1 MAEIRTT
8 RMRLV
13 QWTEGTDSPQRVD
26 FNETF
31 LNVETL
37 AAIDQQGTIGN
48 RSTPSKTGMYYFATD
63 EGILYRSDGQAWA
76 VVGSSTLSHL
86 IRAART
92 DSVSLTIQAI
102 TGQTADLLRIITTSG
117 GTLVR
122 VRPNGDVLA
131 GALRISQAARTTTV
145 SDTAPT
151 DSAVTVDNNST
162 GMWGVTSKNTTG
174 NTAGYFRA
182 IRGTSTVFSVGP
194 DGSVSTPAVTLT
206 SAPSSDSH
214 AVRRT
219 DLTSSVANATYS
231 LDSANI
237 IGTLPISKGG
247 TGRTAASPGAYP
259 RWSADGN
266 SFDGVTP
273 ANLRA
278 DIDAATSGHGHALT
292 DSNITGVL
300 PIAQGGTNSTT
311 VAAARTALG
320 VPVNTT
326 TITAGNGLTGG
337 GNLTANRTLNVDFGG
352 NGSATTVAR
361 SDHKHA
367 FSEITDLLTYSQI
380 EKAIPLGSSE
390 DLNTFT
396 DDGAF
401 HQSTNASAGTGTNYP
416 SGMAGLLLVKSSPAT
431 MVYQLYWEYASSGK
445 IWYRTKYLSNW
456 YAWKQ
461 LITTAEIDAL
471 ASVYAPK
478 VHGHALTDSNIT
490 GTLPLNQGGTGA
502 TTQAAAR
509 TALAVPS
516 TSTAINAGAGLSG
529 GGTLA
534 ASRTLQVV
542 FEGNGTAT
550 TAARS
555 DHGHSLTDANVT
567 GVLPV
572 AQGGTGGTSTTT
584 ARDGIEAAY
593 AGRQIATGAGLNGG
607 GDLTADRS
615 LSVVFPSVDFT
626 YDGGVSTGSADIAAR
641 YNHEHNL
648 AGSYLKGNLPWAKNS
663 VPENL
668 AQTDLDSMVL
678 TGLYFQSHSSNATL
692 GRHYPP
698 TVSAG
703 HLQVVG
709 GGDTIYQTYQDYQS
723 DGGLWKRARY
733 QGTWSAWDR
742 IITSSYV
749 ETPWVTLSD
758 NVASTSHSAAPKQL
772 RREGTKRYL
781 RGQFYRTD
789 GNNAYTTYSAGYL
802 VSRLSAG
809 DLPKYGLRAPVTPV
823 HNGTGDIVDASAY
836 VVISATNSEVRLQL
850 TKGECG
856 RIDMGTIMWFTD

>member
-102 TGQTADLLRIITTSG
+102 TGQTADLLRLTTTSG

-131 GALRISQAARTTTV
+131 GALRVSQAARTTTA

-162 GMWGVTSKNTTG
+162 GMWNTTAKNTTG

-219 DLTSSVANATYS
+219 DLTSSVANATYN

-237 IGTLPISKGG
+237 TGTLPISKGG

-300 PIAQGGTNSTT
+300 P
-311 VAAARTALG
+311 VA
-320 VPVNTT
+320 
-326 TITAGNGLTGG
+326 
-337 GNLTANRTLNVDFGG
+337 
-352 NGSATTVAR
+352 
-361 SDHKHA
+361 
-367 FSEITDLLTYSQI
+367 
-380 EKAIPLGSSE
+380 
-390 DLNTFT
+390 
-396 DDGAF
+396 
-401 HQSTNASAGTGTNYP
+401 
-416 SGMAGLLLVKSSPAT
+416 
-431 MVYQLYWEYASSGK
+431 
-445 IWYRTKYLSNW
+445 
-456 YAWKQ
+456 
-461 LITTAEIDAL
+461 
-471 ASVYAPK
+471 
-478 VHGHALTDSNIT
+478 
-490 GTLPLNQGGTGA
+490 QGGTGA
-502 TTQAAAR
+502 TSVTAAR
-509 TALAVPS
+509 TALDVPS
-516 TSTAINAGAGLSG
+516 TSIAINTGAGLSG

-542 FEGNGTAT
+542 FEGNGTKT

-572 AQGGTGGTSTTT
+572 AQGGTGGTSTAT
-584 ARDGIEAAY
+584 ARNGIEAAY
-593 AGRQIATGAGLNGG
+593 EGRQIATGAGLNGG
-607 GDLTADRS
+607 GDLTEDRS

-648 AGSYLKGNLPWAKNS
+648 AGDYLKGNLPWEKNS
-663 VPENL
+663 IPVALTTE
-668 AQTDLDSMVL
+668 DLNSVTA
-678 TGLYFQSHSSNATL
+678 TGLYYQNRSADATAA
-692 GRHYPP
+692 RNYPG
-698 TVSAG
+698 VGYAG
-703 HLQVVG
+703 TLQVIG
-709 GGDTIYQTYQDYQS
+709 TQGSMTYQHYTDYYANGS
-723 DGGLWKRARY
+723 IWRRVLYRGS
-733 QGTWSAWDR
+733 WSAWDR
-742 IITSSYV
+742 VITSTYLDAEWVDLPDTGNAVGMSYG
-749 ETPWVTLSD
+749 
-758 NVASTSHSAAPKQL
+758 PKQIQ
-772 RREGTKRYL
+772 RVGNKRYV
-781 RGQFYRTD
+781 RGQITRPD
-789 GNNAYTTYSAGYL
+789 GNAYSYTSGLGYM
-802 VSRLSAG
+802 VAPLSAQ
-809 DLPKYGLRAPVTPV
+809 DVPRYGTRVPVTPV
-823 HNGTGDIVDASAY
+823 HNGTGSVTDGQAY
-836 VVISATNSEVRLQL
+836 VAVSPSNSEIRLHVIAG
-850 TKGECG
+850 TFG
-856 RIDMGTIMWFTD
+856 RVDLGMIVYDVD